1 MVLLAFVDTFSS
13 ELERGTWLILQTAK
27 YGKRKTMLAKYLAAA
42 ISAAGIMAL
51 MELTTAAGICI
62 QGGFFGGEQPIT
74 ALPQL
79 RLCLWRLTIWQ
90 YASILYRT
98 VNI

>member
-51 MELTTAAGICI
+51 MELTTAAPLPMAADNLAVCI
-62 QGGFFGGEQPIT
+62 D
-74 ALPQL
+74 
-79 RLCLWRLTIWQ
+79 
-90 YASILYRT
+90 S
-98 VNI
+98 V